1 MGLETATLVA
11 IGSAVVGAGSAA
23 YGIHQ
28 GTQQAKVQKSA
39 ANAMADA
46 MEQQPTVQTSKIAQ
60 QQTQNTQAT
69 EQAVNTESRRR
80 YSLSQTVNNRPG
92 LNSGI
97 LTGRK
102 TLG

>member
-1 MGLETATLVA
+1 MGLGAAA
-11 IGSAVVGAGSAA
+11 IAGIASAVVGAGSAA

-28 GTQQAKVQKSA
+28 SNKQAKAQASA

-46 MEQQPTVQTSKIAQ
+46 MEQQPTVQTSKIAE
-60 QQTQNTQAT
+60 QQTQNTQAS
-69 EQAVNTESRRR
+69 EQTLNTEARRR
-80 YSLSQTVNNRPG
+80 YSLTKTVNNRPSLTG
-92 LNSGI
+92 GI

>member
-1 MGLETATLVA
+1 MGLEAAA
-11 IGSAVVGAGSAA
+11 IAGIASAVVGAGSAA
-23 YGIHQ
+23 YGMHQ
-28 GTQQAKVQKSA
+28 SNKQAKAQASA

-46 MEQQPTVQTSKIAQ
+46 MEQQPTVQTSKVA
-60 QQTQNTQAT
+60 
-69 EQAVNTESRRR
+69 EQAVNTEARRR
-80 YSLSQTVNNRPG
+80 YSLAQTVNKRPS

>member
-1 MGLETATLVA
+1 MGLGAAA
-11 IGSAVVGAGSAA
+11 IAGIASAVVGAGSAA
-23 YGIHQ
+23 YGMYQ
-28 GTQQAKVQKSA
+28 GNKQAKAQASA

-46 MEQQPTVQTSKIAQ
+46 MEQQPAVQTSKIAE

-69 EQAVNTESRRR
+69 EQAVNKDAQRRF
-80 YSLSQTVNNRPG
+80 SLLKTVNNRPS
-92 LNSGI
+92 LNSGL

>member
-1 MGLETATLVA
+1 MGLETAA
-11 IGSAVVGAGSAA
+11 IAGIASAVVGAGSAA

-28 GTQQAKVQKSA
+28 SNKQAKAQAKA

-46 MEQQPTVQTSKIAQ
+46 MEQQPTVQTSQIAQ

-69 EQAVNTESRRR
+69 EQTLNTEARRR
-80 YSLSQTVNNRPG
+80 YTLTKTVNNRPS
-92 LNSGI
+92 LNSSI